1 LTPQYFTLFFT
12 KMDKYQVFF
21 NDYHA
26 VSDEAT
32 RDLMMKEFMLSLSPD
47 EFVYWMKEGNR
58 EMAEALRELIQ
69 TKDPD
74 NIAYAKSYVDDMI
87 AMLKPKST
95 SVSKA
100 A

>member
-1 LTPQYFTLFFT
+1 
-12 KMDKYQVFF
+12 MDKFQMFYK
-21 NDYHA
+21 NYHA

-32 RDLMMKEFMLSLSPD
+32 RDLMMKDFLFSLSPD

-69 TKDPD
+69 TNDPE

-87 AMLKPKST
+87 ALLKPKSAV
-95 SVSKA
+95 VSKA

>member
-1 LTPQYFTLFFT
+1 
-12 KMDKYQVFF
+12 
-21 NDYHA
+21 
-26 VSDEAT
+26 
-32 RDLMMKEFMLSLSPD
+32 MKEFMLSLSPD

>member
-1 LTPQYFTLFFT
+1 MN
-12 KMDKYQVFF
+12 KMDKFQMFYK
-21 NDYHA
+21 NYHA
-26 VSDEAT
+26 VSDEGT
-32 RDLMMKEFMLSLSPD
+32 RDSMMKDFLFSLSPD

-87 AMLKPKST
+87 ALLKPKSAV
-95 SVSKA
+95 VSKA